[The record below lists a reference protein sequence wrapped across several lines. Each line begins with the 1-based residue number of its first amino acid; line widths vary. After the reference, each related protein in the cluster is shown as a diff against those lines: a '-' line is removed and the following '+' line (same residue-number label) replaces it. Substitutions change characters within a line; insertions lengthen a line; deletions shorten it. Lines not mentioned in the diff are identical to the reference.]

1 MVIMYNDDKTWKQ
14 HYEEWKEII
23 ANMNGDDKGVL
34 YRKKTIQGLIDAYE
48 RDNRGN
54 D

>member
-1 MVIMYNDDKTWKQ
+1 MVIMYSDDKTWRQ